1 MNEKKTLWQKIKAF
15 LKKNL
20 GIIVAFGAG
29 IIASVGF
36 IFSRLSGKP
45 VKRSDELGDTLA
57 ELGDG
62 LTSTG
67 AEVSGIRDG
76 NTDAINT
83 VKQHRQTIDDIRDG
97 HTGITDSSSEIGKS
111 ISRLK
116 ELIEAE
122 RKRVENTENKD

>member
-1 MNEKKTLWQKIKAF
+1 MRNEKKESKIKTF
-15 LKKNL
+15 FKKYW
-20 GIIVAFGAG
+20 GYIATFFVG

-62 LTSTG
+62 LTSAGT
-67 AEVSGIRDG
+67 EISGIRDG
-76 NTDAINT
+76 NADAINT
-83 VKQHRQTIDDIRDG
+83 VEQHRQTIDDIRDG
-97 HTGITDSSSEIGKS
+97 HADITDSSSEIGKS

-122 RKRVENTENKD
+122 RKRVEKGEVPE